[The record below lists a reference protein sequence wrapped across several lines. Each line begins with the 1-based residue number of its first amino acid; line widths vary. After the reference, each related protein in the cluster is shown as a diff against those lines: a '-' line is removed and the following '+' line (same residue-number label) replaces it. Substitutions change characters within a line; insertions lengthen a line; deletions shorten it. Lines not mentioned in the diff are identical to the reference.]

1 MNLEHE
7 RKKMEL
13 KRVELARDEMQFK
26 ILQRK
31 ADIDRLANDIKVQN
45 NRINELKEALLLR
58 QTEIN
63 DKQAIKKSDVI
74 IFYLDDRIGFGTKT
88 EFSWCY
94 EWKKPMIIIR
104 NVPRKDLSHWI
115 KWRRYYALVIE
126 RFALEFKSLTDF
138 QNYMLELKKE
148 VK

>member
-45 NRINELKEALLLR
+45 NRINELKELL
-58 QTEIN
+58 N
-63 DKQAIKKSDVI
+63 
-74 IFYLDDRIGFGTKT
+74 
-88 EFSWCY
+88 
-94 EWKKPMIIIR
+94 
-104 NVPRKDLSHWI
+104 
-115 KWRRYYALVIE
+115 
-126 RFALEFKSLTDF
+126 
-138 QNYMLELKKE
+138 KE
-148 VK
+148 V